1 MDARQ
6 VSRAISTILIVDDDP
21 LVLKATADWCT
32 WMGFFVLTATT
43 GLQALIRAAEHR
55 PDVLL
60 IDVHLPEI
68 DGLSVLGYLSDA
80 AKKAPHVIVMTGRAD
95 DKTVELCDG
104 LAATFIPKGRL
115 FWKEL
120 AASLAEIYPERNAE
134 IAQAAGQFSAADVRR
149 RPRVLLIDD
158 DVSVKKML
166 EHQFER
172 LGADLLYASDA
183 TRGFWKA
190 RREHP
195 SVIVADFS
203 MPYGDAN
210 YLLAKLRSASET
222 RDIPVIVQSGRHL
235 SRSIKRKLQE
245 DIDGHPGAARVLHK
259 STDGAE
265 LLDVLRRYCGF
276 AAMPEEA
283 LSAC

>member
-32 WMGFFVLTATT
+32 WMGFFVLTAAT

-55 PDVLL
+55 PEVIL

-68 DGLSVLGYLSDA
+68 DGLSVLSYLSDA
-80 AKKAPHVIVMTGRAD
+80 AKNAPHVIMMTGRAD
-95 DKTVELCDG
+95 ERTFDLCDG
-104 LAATFIPKGRL
+104 LAATCIPKGRL
-115 FWKEL
+115 FWKDL

-134 IAQAAGQFSAADVRR
+134 IARASRQFSAVDVRR
-149 RPRVLLIDD
+149 RPRVLLVDD
-158 DVSVKKML
+158 DASVKKML
-166 EHQFER
+166 EHQFEG
-172 LGADLLYASDA
+172 LGVDLLYANDA
-183 TRGFWKA
+183 TRGFWTA

-195 SVIVADFS
+195 SVIVTDFC
-203 MPYGDAN
+203 MPNGDAN
-210 YLLAKLRSASET
+210 YLLTKLRNASET

-245 DIDGHPGAARVLHK
+245 EIGGRPGAARVLHK
-259 STDGAE
+259 SSDGAE
-265 LLDVLRRYCGF
+265 LLDALQRYCGF
-276 AAMPEEA
+276 AAIP
-283 LSAC
+283 

>member
-6 VSRAISTILIVDDDP
+6 VSRATSTILIVDDDP

-32 WMGFFVLTATT
+32 WMGFFVLTAAT

-68 DGLSVLGYLSDA
+68 DGLSVLSYLSDA
-80 AKKAPHVIVMTGRAD
+80 AKKAPHVIVMTGRTD
-95 DKTVELCDG
+95 EKTFELCDG
-104 LAATFIPKGRL
+104 LAATCIPKGRL

-120 AASLAEIYPERNAE
+120 AASLAEIYPERNAA
-134 IAQAAGQFSAADVRR
+134 IAQAARQFSAADVRR
-149 RPRVLLIDD
+149 RPRVLLVDD
-158 DVSVKKML
+158 DVSVKRML
-166 EHQFER
+166 EHRFEG
-172 LGADLLYASDA
+172 LGVDLLYASDA

-195 SVIVADFS
+195 SVIVTDFC
-203 MPYGDAN
+203 MPNGDAN
-210 YLLAKLRSASET
+210 YLLTKLRSASET

-235 SRSIKRKLQE
+235 SRPIKRKLQE
-245 DIDGHPGAARVLHK
+245 EIDGRPGAARVLRK
-259 STDGAE
+259 SSDGAE
-265 LLDVLRRYCGF
+265 LLDALQRYCGF
-276 AAMPEEA
+276 AAIPEEA
-283 LSAC
+283 PSPC